1 LYNCPV
7 YRNQDHGRLGDKN
20 AVADELSYEATR
32 TTTASL
38 IKSFNA
44 TSNCEKVTCLYN
56 DVNWWIEHLIENPG
70 ELAKLQTDTSAEADY
85 FL

>member
-1 LYNCPV
+1 V

-20 AVADELSYEATR
+20 AMADQLSYEATR
-32 TTTASL
+32 GATASL
-38 IKSFNA
+38 VDTFNA

-56 DVNWWIEHLIENPG
+56 DVNWWVEHLIENP
-70 ELAKLQTDTSAEADY
+70 EQLANLQTDASATPDY